1 MAIATDEP
9 RRLVSAHR
17 FVRTYSN
24 HVYDD
29 PWEAVE
35 EYRQVQAI
43 ANGSDSPSSRAI
55 ADEFD
60 LPRGRVYP
68 WLNGSRPDCVRGL
81 QTAQRRGWIDVS
93 TDSDAFRGLN
103 VLVAWVFAGG
113 SISKDTYAP
122 YFVAN
127 DENDEAI
134 LKAAADLANVE
145 LESTR
150 PADGPRAVEFR
161 AKADGSVLGR
171 ALSVLQAPVGD
182 KNTAGDLTLPDY
194 LAQVDEAAGREFV
207 QTYVHNRGQPS
218 EDGSLIVRF
227 RDRRSERYLKAVAR
241 LVRGLTGEP
250 VTVREGDVFLSA
262 PAARELENWDPLLGG
277 VD

>member
-35 EYRQVQAI
+35 EYRQVQTI
-43 ANGSDSPSSRAI
+43 ASGSDSPGARAI
-55 ADEFD
+55 ADELD

-81 QTAQRRGWIDVS
+81 ETARDRGWIDVS

-161 AKADGSVLGR
+161 PKQDGSVLGR

-218 EDGSLIVRF
+218 EDGRHSLRF

-250 VTVREGDVFLSA
+250 VTVREGDVTLSV
-262 PAARELENWDPLLGG
+262 PAARELENWDPLLG
-277 VD
+277 VED